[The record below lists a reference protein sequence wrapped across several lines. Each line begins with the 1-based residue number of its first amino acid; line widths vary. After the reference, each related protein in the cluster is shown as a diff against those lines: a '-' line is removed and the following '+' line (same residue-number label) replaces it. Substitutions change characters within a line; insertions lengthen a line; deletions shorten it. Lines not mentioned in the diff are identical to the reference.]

1 MTKIGW
7 FFKKKFGSRDKI
19 KMKIGESFL
28 SLIIKCVESF
38 KGKKLHEKGYLYLHI
53 LVYEF
58 VKNDQDY
65 QKFNRFVSGSGY
77 YVNYDEV
84 LRNFLIEK
92 YSSTGWFPENFLEIF
107 YQVSNYFSLELSKER
122 ETWSEK
128 GRIVVPVNIYS
139 KLYDLDKKSLK
150 AEKMKKL
157 MKSNFSIVYPELL
170 LNIKNETMLYCK
182 EVFKI
187 IS

>member
-92 YSSTGWFPENFLEIF
+92 YLGHNNLLVLGYRVVLQE
-107 YQVSNYFSLELSKER
+107 SLLSYL
-122 ETWSEK
+122 
-128 GRIVVPVNIYS
+128 V
-139 KLYDLDKKSLK
+139 LYL
-150 AEKMKKL
+150 
-157 MKSNFSIVYPELL
+157 
-170 LNIKNETMLYCK
+170 
-182 EVFKI
+182 
-187 IS
+187 